1 MISLDEEEL
10 QFVCSNTWVIGSQW
24 ELYWIFTKVEDEN
37 LRKLYGILNLL
48 YTLKQYHTKKGLEES
63 SLLSSIE
70 LVQEKIKNLT

>member
-48 YTLKQYHTKKGLEES
+48 YTLKQYHTKKRFRR
-63 SLLSSIE
+63 IFIT
-70 LVQEKIKNLT
+70 KFN